1 MFGWEIRLILQDFS
15 EVLEWRFYK
24 MVSKNTIIIIWL
36 FLRNL

>member
-24 MVSKNTIIIIWL
+24 TVSKNVIIII
-36 FLRNL
+36 